1 MGRIEKRL
9 RDLGYSLPPVVPEG
23 KLKKGVLVGDL
34 YFSSGIGSPSFR
46 GKLGTDL
53 TVEQGYEAARECC
66 LHLLANM
73 KAVVGDLDK
82 VAKVVKLLCMVN
94 SAPNFGEQP
103 AVANGCTDLLV
114 ELYGEEVGKHARSA
128 VGMGALPGNKAVEI
142 EMIAKV
148 TQKGKGK

>member
-1 MGRIEKRL
+1 MGKIEKRL
-9 RDLGYSLPPVVPEG
+9 RNLGYSLPSVVPEG

-34 YFSSGIGSPSFR
+34 YFSSGTGSPSFR

-94 SAPNFGEQP
+94 SAPDFGEQP

-142 EMIAKV
+142 EMVAKV
-148 TQKGKGK
+148 SQKGKRE

>member
-1 MGRIEKRL
+1 M
-9 RDLGYSLPPVVPEG
+9 GYSLPSVVPEG
-23 KLKKGVLVGDL
+23 KLLKGVLVGDL

-82 VAKVVKLLCMVN
+82 VAKGSQAAVH
-94 SAPNFGEQP
+94 GEQ
-103 AVANGCTDLLV
+103 
-114 ELYGEEVGKHARSA
+114 RSQLWRA
-128 VGMGALPGNKAVEI
+128 AGSR
-142 EMIAKV
+142 
-148 TQKGKGK
+148 